1 MSAYLVF
8 FSSSTSYLVVA
19 SSSSLPH
26 DTDGADRKGRVVTIH
41 AIPSKTSSKKAE
53 CHYPSRLLVKTTKE
67 LNCHCSSRVLEQ
79 KLERKNYHYSSR
91 ALVKKRKKLKKSRKY
106 HYSSLQDDRA
116 RKLPWLSAWP
126 LHLALISSKK
136 SGEGREAK
144 KGHPSNSYTKATTT
158 DTAMPSRPMLV
169 KFSPACVRTIRR
181 LL

>member
-8 FSSSTSYLVVA
+8 FPSSQV
-19 SSSSLPH
+19 P
-26 DTDGADRKGRVVTIH
+26 
-41 AIPSKTSSKKAE
+41 PTSSWLRPLRYLMTLMEQTEKAE
-53 CHYPSRLLVKTTKE
+53 LSLSKPSPRRHALKKPNCHYPSRLLVKTTKE

-79 KLERKNYHYSSR
+79 KLERKN
-91 ALVKKRKKLKKSRKY
+91 Y

-144 KGHPSNSYTKATTT
+144 KGHPPNSYTKATTT

-169 KFSPACVRTIRR
+169 NFSPACVRTIRR

>member
-1 MSAYLVF
+1 MTLMEQTEKAELS
-8 FSSSTSYLVVA
+8 
-19 SSSSLPH
+19 
-26 DTDGADRKGRVVTIH
+26 
-41 AIPSKTSSKKAE
+41 PSKPSPRRHPLKKPN
-53 CHYPSRLLVKTTKE
+53 CHYPSRLLVKNNQRAESSLFKP
-67 LNCHCSSRVLEQ
+67 CSRTET
-79 KLERKNYHYSSR
+79 
-91 ALVKKRKKLKKSRKY
+91 RKKKLSLSKPCPCQEKKEAKRSRKY

-136 SGEGREAK
+136 SGESREAK

-169 KFSPACVRTIRR
+169 GFSPACLRTIRR

>member
-1 MSAYLVF
+1 MEQ
-8 FSSSTSYLVVA
+8 TE
-19 SSSSLPH
+19 
-26 DTDGADRKGRVVTIH
+26 
-41 AIPSKTSSKKAE
+41 KAE
-53 CHYPSRLLVKTTKE
+53 LPLSKPSPRRHPLKKPNCHYPSRLLVKTTKE

>member
-1 MSAYLVF
+1 MSAYPSF
-8 FSSSTSYLVVA
+8 FSSSTSSWLRPLRYLMTLMEQTEKA
-19 SSSSLPH
+19 ELSLS
-26 DTDGADRKGRVVTIH
+26 K
-41 AIPSKTSSKKAE
+41 PSPRRHPKKAE
-53 CHYPSRLLVKTTKE
+53 LSLSKPSSCQNNQRAE
-67 LNCHCSSRVLEQ
+67 LSLFKPCSRTET
-79 KLERKNYHYSSR
+79 
-91 ALVKKRKKLKKSRKY
+91 RKKKLSLSKPCPFQEKKEAKRSRKY

-136 SGEGREAK
+136 SGESRGAK

>member
-1 MSAYLVF
+1 MTLMEQ
-8 FSSSTSYLVVA
+8 TE
-19 SSSSLPH
+19 
-26 DTDGADRKGRVVTIH
+26 
-41 AIPSKTSSKKAE
+41 KAE
-53 CHYPSRLLVKTTKE
+53 LSLSKPSPRRHPLKKPNCHYPSRLLVKTTKE

-79 KLERKNYHYSSR
+79 KLEK
-91 ALVKKRKKLKKSRKY
+91 KKLSLSKPCPCQEEKEAKESRKY

-116 RKLPWLSAWP
+116 RKLLWLSAWP

-136 SGEGREAK
+136 SGESREAK

-169 KFSPACVRTIRR
+169 GFSPACLRTIRR

>member
-1 MSAYLVF
+1 MTLMEQTEKAEL
-8 FSSSTSYLVVA
+8 
-19 SSSSLPH
+19 SLS
-26 DTDGADRKGRVVTIH
+26 K
-41 AIPSKTSSKKAE
+41 PSPRRHPKKAE
-53 CHYPSRLLVKTTKE
+53 LSLSKPSSCQNNQRAE
-67 LNCHCSSRVLEQ
+67 LSLFKPC
-79 KLERKNYHYSSR
+79 SR
-91 ALVKKRKKLKKSRKY
+91 AETRKKKSSLSKPCPCQEKKEAKESRKY

-136 SGEGREAK
+136 SGESREAK

-169 KFSPACVRTIRR
+169 GFSPACLRTMRR